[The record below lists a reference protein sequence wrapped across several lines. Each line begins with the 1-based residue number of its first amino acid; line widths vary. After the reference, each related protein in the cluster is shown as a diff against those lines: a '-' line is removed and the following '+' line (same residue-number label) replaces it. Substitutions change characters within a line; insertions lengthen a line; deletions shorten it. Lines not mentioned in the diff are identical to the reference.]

1 MRFTDK
7 ALLITGGTAGI
18 GLRTAERALAEGAR
32 AVVVTGRDRDRGAE
46 AVRRLGGRACYLP
59 QDVTDE
65 DRWAEVV
72 KEAEA
77 ACGPLDVVVNNAGT
91 AGSAERQDPEHLS
104 LTEWR
109 HLMAANLD
117 SAFLGCR
124 AAIRALRERGGA
136 IVNLSSTAGLA
147 GTPAFAAYGA
157 AKAGVAHLTRSVAL
171 HCARSGYAIRCNSVH
186 PALVETDLHDRIL
199 GHFHPD
205 RGTALAG
212 YLARVPLGT
221 LGSTDDVAAAV
232 LYLASDEASYVT
244 GTQLVV
250 GGGLGS

>member
-32 AVVVTGRDRDRGAE
+32 AVVVTGRDAGRGAE
-46 AVRRLGGRACYLP
+46 AVRRLGDRAHYLP

-65 DRWAEVV
+65 HRWEEVL

-77 ACGPLDVVVNNAGT
+77 VGGPLDVLVNNAGH
-91 AGSAERQDPEHLS
+91 AGTEERQDPEHMS
-104 LTEWR
+104 LAEWR
-109 HLMAANLD
+109 RLTASNLD
-117 SAFLGCR
+117 SVFLGCR
-124 AAIRALRERGGA
+124 AAIRAMRGRGGA

-157 AKAGVAHLTRSVAL
+157 AKAAVAHLTRSVAL
-171 HCARSGYAIRCNSVH
+171 YCARSGYPIRCNSVH
-186 PALVETDLHDRIL
+186 PALVGTDLRDRIL
-199 GHFHPD
+199 DHFHPD
-205 RGTALAG
+205 RETALAG

-221 LGSTDDVAAAV
+221 LGTTDDVAAAV
-232 LYLASDEASYVT
+232 LYLASDDAAYVT